1 VREYFSQVR
10 AGPQVMSRNIWDK
23 VRCRKSWDRQWEAG
37 QWVVS
42 NTGKLKQ
49 RGLSD

>member
-1 VREYFSQVR
+1 MREYFSQVSP
-10 AGPQVMSRNIWDK
+10 GPQVMSRNSWIE
-23 VRCRKSWDRQWEAG
+23 VRCRESWDRQSGAAQPE
-37 QWVVS
+37 VS